1 MANEPN
7 KGPGTPGFEIPQP
20 DESGGSDNFVA
31 PSAAALG
38 LDQVDAETA
47 AIEAAFG
54 SEILA
59 LKAQIEG
66 KLASDAAT
74 LTKEGVAV
82 QSFETGNIVGVG
94 LGGLESAIF
103 ASEGSAE
110 VTGGIPGEAALVVF
124 TVERDSI
131 EHVVQAIGALAGTR
145 AISTVPMV
153 QVPVGIV
160 DAYSHRFRLR
170 PAPGGISSGH
180 AQLGGSGTLGC
191 TATGLTAPRNS
202 RLLVLSNNHVFARS
216 NNAALGQ
223 SIVQPGQGDG
233 GVHPGDQV
241 AILERFVPIN
251 FASGAINFV
260 DCATGWAWP
269 DRVRRQLMFLSG
281 GTPSFFGFGTTP
293 VAPAV
298 NMVVGKTG
306 RTTQLRQGRI
316 TAVGVSVNVNY
327 NGSVAHFRDQISIS
341 GTNGLFSQ
349 PGDSGSLIWQ
359 WDPQRRA
366 VGLLFAGGGNTT
378 FANRITRVLPALDIR
393 LLT

>member
-1 MANEPN
+1 MAQDD
-7 KGPGTPGFEIPQP
+7 GPGTSNFDPPQP
-20 DESGGSDNFVA
+20 DTSGQPDGGETFVA
-31 PSAAALG
+31 PEAAALG
-38 LDQVDAETA
+38 AAQAEADTA
-47 AIEAAFG
+47 EMEAAFG
-54 SEILA
+54 SELLA
-59 LKAQIEG
+59 LKAEIEQ

-74 LTKEGVAV
+74 LTQQGVAV

-94 LGGLESAIF
+94 LGGPEAGMLAGEMGDA
-103 ASEGSAE
+103 A
-110 VTGGIPGEAALVVF
+110 GIPGEPALVVF
-124 TVERDSI
+124 TVERSPI
-131 EHVVQAIGALAGTR
+131 EQVVQAVSAVAGTR
-145 AISTVPMV
+145 AISTLPIV

-191 TATGLTAPRNS
+191 TATGLSAPRNN
-202 RLLVLSNNHVFARS
+202 RLLLLSNNHVFARS

-233 GVHPGDQV
+233 GQHPADQI

-251 FASGAINFV
+251 VANGAINVV

-269 DRVRRQLMFLSG
+269 DRVRRQLMFLNG
-281 GTPSFFGFGTTP
+281 NTPAFFGFGTTP
-293 VAPAV
+293 VLPVV
-298 NMVVGKTG
+298 NMIVGKTG

-327 NGSVAHFRDQISIS
+327 NGPVAHFRDQISIV
-341 GTNGLFSQ
+341 GTGAVFSQ

-359 WDPQRRA
+359 WDAQRRA

-378 FANRITRVLPALDIR
+378 FANRITRVLAALDIR